1 VRRIPAAAA
10 GGDIMRKVLEDGFG
24 WGKIIGIVKK
34 TFGN

>member
-1 VRRIPAAAA
+1 
-10 GGDIMRKVLEDGFG
+10 MRKVLEDGFG